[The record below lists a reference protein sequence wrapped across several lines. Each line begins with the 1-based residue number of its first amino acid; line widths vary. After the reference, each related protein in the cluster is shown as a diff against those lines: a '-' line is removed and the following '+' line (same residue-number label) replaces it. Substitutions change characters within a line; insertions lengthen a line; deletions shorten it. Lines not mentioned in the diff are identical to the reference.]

1 MSIDTRV
8 DGNPESI
15 RSAATWLRGTLA
27 PAVSAGVDALYRA
40 RNNAQ
45 AGWEGT
51 AGEGFASRAGSSAVK
66 AEDLSEAVTRHAQ
79 VFEDAAAQLQ
89 LTQDRMREIREAASG
104 AGLRVS
110 GDLIEEP
117 GPAPAD
123 PGAPPT
129 GAAATAATIES
140 YNLAVA
146 ALDRHAGLARAYE
159 AAQRDTGVAREV
171 WAFSL
176 QTLANVWSDIMGKW
190 FFIVADLVNGAAAYL
205 AARHVIALK
214 EQAKFLSKEAEKFL
228 ELARTAPAG
237 SPASV
242 IYRDLDL
249 SRVLKEGA
257 DDATASAIKS
267 EANAG
272 RIGFRVGGALSAA
285 GVAYDIYNG
294 KPVEQAVVS
303 GAGGFG
309 ASLAAGALAGAA
321 VGSTVPGLGTAVG
334 AAVGVGV
341 GLFTSGAIDS
351 LYQNGGDV
359 SDAIGAGFG
368 AISDAGGAVG
378 GLAKGAWDAIF

>member
-15 RSAATWLRGTLA
+15 RGAATWLRATLA
-27 PAVSAGVDALYRA
+27 PAVSAGVDDLYRA
-40 RNNAQ
+40 RTTAQ

-51 AGEGFASRAGSSAVK
+51 AGEGFASRAGSSAAK
-66 AEDLSEAVTRHAQ
+66 AEELSEAVTRYAQ
-79 VFEDAAAQLQ
+79 EFDNAAAELQ
-89 LTQDRMREIREAASG
+89 RTQDRMREIRQAAST

-110 GDLIEEP
+110 GDAIEEP
-117 GPAPAD
+117 GPAPAN
-123 PGAPPT
+123 PGSPPT
-129 GAAATAATIES
+129 GSAATTVAIES

-146 ALDRHAGLARAYE
+146 AVDRHADLVRAYE
-159 AAQRDTGVAREV
+159 AAQRDTSAAREL
-171 WAFSL
+171 WAFTL
-176 QTLANVWSDIMGKW
+176 QTLANVWSDITGKW
-190 FFIVADLVNGAAAYL
+190 FFIVADLVNGAAGYL
-205 AARHVIALK
+205 ADRHVVALA
-214 EQAKFLSKEAEKFL
+214 EQSKFLAKEADKFL

-242 IYRDLDL
+242 VYRDLDL
-249 SRVLKEGA
+249 SRVLREGA
-257 DDATASAIKS
+257 DEAAASAIKS
-267 EANAG
+267 EASAG
-272 RIGFRVGGALSAA
+272 RIGLRVGGALSAA

-321 VGSTVPGLGTAVG
+321 IGSTVPGLGTAVG
-334 AAVGVGV
+334 AVVGVGA

-359 SDAIGAGFG
+359 SDAIGAGVD
-368 AISDAGGAVG
+368 AIGDAGAAVG
-378 GLAKGAWDAIF
+378 GLAKGAWNAIF